1 MPEYLV
7 LLLSQVTIFSSVT
20 AVLLLAVK
28 WIFRRRI
35 PPMLSLLLWLI
46 LLVRVTLPML
56 PESAFSIY
64 NLIPAGRVITYTLT
78 HDYDQVTQVPEET
91 EAENPYRFHGSDEL
105 LQAEPLPDASAEGT
119 GQSPS
124 IARIRN
130 VERRFCIALLTVFAC
145 GVVLT
150 GCIQWIL
157 YDRAIRRVCRSS
169 CLCRDSR
176 ILQIYTETAADM
188 RIMDKKAPPLRLG
201 STTMLAGLVRPCVI
215 LHPES
220 AERELSES
228 ELRMVFLHELHHFK
242 YMDNW
247 ILLLS
252 TVVCVIFWYNP
263 LLWLVR
269 NMLREDIEVLCD
281 ARTLETCGNRD
292 GEYARMLYRSSCRA
306 GWEMDAGTAMSASGR
321 KLKRRL
327 LLISNRRK
335 GVFLPRM
342 VSVCLCAAMIA
353 ICLTNPIVSAESA
366 YAPYIDRI
374 AEITGTSARELTLN
388 EQITVGTFLEQCGDV
403 LEYAGGEELRRK
415 AGGVTLDAL
424 AALSEQ
430 SPYVSAEIADAVAR
444 ITQEEELTLESCSVL
459 LTALTGI
466 LGEGRYLEIIPELPE
481 MLSADAMETL
491 CRNLTKEEAA
501 AVQAC
506 YNIGVKG
513 ADVEFSHIYTEA
525 MMKLILSRIQNSWAR
540 EKLGVYFQKVN
551 LSGKNLDEINAYL
564 AGTVRYVGIGR
575 DFHICD
581 PALSRYEE
589 ENIRDI
595 LGAAYA
601 GEREDVYYLKKT
613 EDNCSFAEAAE
624 ILAKA
629 GMTWREIYDEYAL
642 LGETVYTCLPP
653 DAFLSINGQPS
664 ISAWEAE
671 EYLRILADAE
681 LTERFHTCFTYYET
695 FTYTEADGS
704 EDSVAMR
711 YYVAEGEN
719 LKAGRRLL
727 QNMLER
733 LNAVAFAKQYDV
745 ESLSLYDTVS
755 PAAEEA
761 CLLAADMGYLYFGRD
776 PVSGQRQITSGQCAR
791 VLCRFLASMVNVY

>member
-7 LLLSQVTIFSSVT
+7 LLLTQVTIFSSVT

-28 WIFRRRI
+28 WFFRRRI
-35 PPMLSLLLWLI
+35 HPMLSLLLWLI
-46 LLVRVTLPML
+46 LLVRVTQPML

-78 HDYDQVTQVPEET
+78 HDYEQAAADQEENT
-91 EAENPYRFHGSDEL
+91 GENPYRFHNSDDVP
-105 LQAEPLPDASAEGT
+105 QAESPMASAEAA
-119 GQSPS
+119 GQVPS
-124 IARIRN
+124 IAYRKN
-130 VERRFCIALLTVFAC
+130 VGRQFCIAVLAVFT
-145 GVVLT
+145 GGMVLT

-157 YDRAIRRVCRSS
+157 YDRAIRRVYRSS
-169 CLCRDSR
+169 CLCEDAR
-176 ILQIYTETAADM
+176 ILQIYTETAAEM
-188 RIMDKKAPPLRLG
+188 RIVDKNAPPLRLG
-201 STTMLAGLVRPCVI
+201 STTMLAGLLRPCII

-220 AERELSES
+220 TERELSES
-228 ELRMVFLHELHHFK
+228 ELRMIFLHELHHFK

-252 TVVCVIFWYNP
+252 TVMCSIFWYNP

-292 GEYARMLYRSSCRA
+292 GEYARMLYRNSCLD
-306 GWEMDAGTAMSASGR
+306 ETEPEAGTAMSASGR

-327 LLISNRRK
+327 QLISNRRK
-335 GVFLPRM
+335 GTFLPRT
-342 VSVCLCAAMIA
+342 VSVCLCIAMIA
-353 ICLTNPIVSAESA
+353 VCLTNPVVSADSA
-366 YAPYIDRI
+366 YAPYIERI
-374 AEITGTSARELTLN
+374 AEITGTSMRELTLN
-388 EQITVGTFLEQCGDV
+388 EEVTVAKFLEQCGKV
-403 LEYAGGEELRRK
+403 LEYAGEEEMYRK
-415 AGGVTLDAL
+415 AGGGSLETLAVL
-424 AALSEQ
+424 AEE
-430 SPYVSAEIADAVAR
+430 SPYVSDGIADAVAGL
-444 ITQEEELTLESCSVL
+444 TPEESLTLENCSVL

-466 LGEGRYLEIIPELPE
+466 LGEGRYAENVPVLPE
-481 MLSADAMETL
+481 MLSVDSMEAL
-491 CRNLTKEEAA
+491 CRNLSREDAA
-501 AVQAC
+501 AVEAC

-513 ADVEFSHIYTEA
+513 ASVEFSNIYTEA

-540 EKLGVYFQKVN
+540 EKLGVYYQKVN
-551 LSGKNLDEINAYL
+551 LSAENLDAINAYL
-564 AGTVRYVGIGR
+564 AGTIRYVGIGR
-575 DFHICD
+575 AFHICD

-589 ENIRDI
+589 ETIRDI

-613 EDNCSFAEAAE
+613 EDNCSFAAAAA
-624 ILAKA
+624 ILADA
-629 GMTWREIYDEYAL
+629 GMNWRDMYDEYAL
-642 LGETVYTCLPP
+642 LGETAYTYTSP
-653 DAFLSINGQPS
+653 DSFIGTNGQPW
-664 ISAWEAE
+664 IPAWEAE
-671 EYLRILADAE
+671 EYLRILDDEE
-681 LTERFHTCFTYYET
+681 LTEQFAAIFSYYET
-695 FTYTEADGS
+695 VTYTAPDGS
-704 EDSVAMR
+704 RDAVAMR

-733 LNAVAFAKQYDV
+733 INAVAFAKQYDV
-745 ESLSLYDTVS
+745 DTISLYDTVS

-761 CLLAADMGYLYFGRD
+761 CVLAADMGYLYFGRD